1 VGTIIQKGFVFDIK
15 KFAVDDG
22 PGIRTTIFLKG
33 CPMRC
38 WWCHNPEGQTSSPE
52 LMYRQKK
59 CIRCSE
65 CVQNCPNQI
74 LSLGT
79 KKLSINRKIC
89 SLCGECAKKCP
100 SEALA
105 IVGKETSVGEVM
117 KEIDKDSAFY
127 EESGGG
133 ITVSGGEPLLQ
144 IDFTDVILSECKRRN
159 MHTAIDT
166 CGYAPRKA
174 IEKIKNKVDLFLYDL
189 KIMNDAKHRR
199 YTGKSNRQILENFKT
214 LAENGNDLLVR
225 FPVIPEI
232 NDDKD
237 NVKKTVDFILSHG
250 IKRICLLPYHRAG
263 IEKYRSLGRRYNL
276 NSVKTPSERK
286 LNSIKEQFEASRL
299 IVKIGG

>member
-1 VGTIIQKGFVFDIK
+1 
-15 KFAVDDG
+15 
-22 PGIRTTIFLKG
+22 
-33 CPMRC
+33 
-38 WWCHNPEGQTSSPE
+38 
-52 LMYRQKK
+52 MYRQKK

-65 CVQNCPNQI
+65 CVKSCPNQV

-89 SLCGECAKKCP
+89 SLCRECAKKCP

-105 IVGKETSVGEVM
+105 IVGKETSVEEVM
-117 KEIDKDSAFY
+117 REIDKDSAFY

-144 IDFTDVILSECKRRN
+144 IDFTDVILSECKKRN

-174 IEKIKNKVDLFLYDL
+174 IEKIKDKVDLFLYDL
-189 KIMNDAKHRR
+189 KIMKDAKHRR
-199 YTGKSNRQILENFKT
+199 YTGKPNRQILENFKT

-225 FPVIPEI
+225 FPVIPGI

-263 IEKYRSLGRRYNL
+263 IEKYRSLGRGYSL
-276 NSVKTPSERK
+276 NSMKTPSERK
-286 LNSIKEQFEASRL
+286 LNSIKERFEASGL

>member
-1 VGTIIQKGFVFDIK
+1 MGTIIQKGFVFDIK

-38 WWCHNPEGQTSSPE
+38 WWCHNPEGQTSAPE

-65 CVQNCPNQI
+65 CVKGCPNQV

-105 IVGKETSVGEVM
+105 IVGKETSVEEVM
-117 KEIDKDSAFY
+117 REIDKDSAFY

-144 IDFTDVILSECKRRN
+144 IDFTDVILSECKKRN

-174 IEKIKNKVDLFLYDL
+174 IEKIKDKVDLFLYDL

-214 LAENGNDLLVR
+214 LVENGNDLLVR
-225 FPVIPEI
+225 FPVIPGI

-263 IEKYRSLGRRYNL
+263 IEKYRSLGRRYSL
-276 NSVKTPSERK
+276 SSVKTPSERK